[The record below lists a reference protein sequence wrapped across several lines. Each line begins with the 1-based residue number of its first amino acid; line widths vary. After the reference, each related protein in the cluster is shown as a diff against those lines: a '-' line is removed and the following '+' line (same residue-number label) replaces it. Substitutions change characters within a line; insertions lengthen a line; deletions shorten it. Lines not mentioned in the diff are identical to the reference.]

1 MLEGHDIWVLATLE
15 CHDNRVGVRI
25 GGHDVRTMASL
36 EKKRLVCDCIGIGNL
51 PLLEDYFL
59 LVDLLLKELKTM
71 KCAPAL
77 CFATYI
83 RGLFFVGGLYLFEVK
98 TYDSNKDLMAS
109 ICVSRTA
116 HSMKELSF
124 CT

>member
-1 MLEGHDIWVLATLE
+1 MLTSGCHDIWVLAM
-15 CHDNRVGVRI
+15 I
-25 GGHDVRTMASL
+25 GCHDVRTMASQSG
-36 EKKRLVCDCIGIGNL
+36 EKRLVCDCIGIGNL
-51 PLLEDYFL
+51 PILEDYFL

-109 ICVSRTA
+109 ICVSRTG